1 VQTVRSAVAVTI
13 KDNAVLSD
21 SGTRTGDLSMRRV
34 ALLPLLAVALSIPA
48 HGEIY
53 RYTDETGQIHFTQS
67 LDQVP
72 PRFREKAHGS
82 AVTERVAPQPPAA
95 ANPRS
100 QPPATAAFGGEG
112 RTLRIPFE
120 RYGNLMKVEARL
132 NGRVNAP
139 FLVDTGAS
147 GVSLPA
153 KIAERLGIVVTP
165 STRRIF
171 VQTANGVTQV
181 PLVRIRSVELGGARV
196 ENLEATVNSSLSIG
210 LLGGSFFN
218 NFVYGVDAA
227 AGVITLSRNHAIR
240 GGLAKDE
247 WLARFREL
255 REPLQRLER
264 YLLEREIS
272 RKGRRAELEQNLADL
287 HARMEDLE
295 IQADRVQVPANW
307 RE

>member
-1 VQTVRSAVAVTI
+1 VRSRATVTI
-13 KDNAVLSD
+13 KGGAVSSD
-21 SGTRTGDLSMRRV
+21 SRTTTGEFSMRSL
-34 ALLPLLAVALSIPA
+34 ALLPLLAVALSTAA

-53 RYTDETGQIHFTQS
+53 RYTDESGQIHFTQS

-72 PRFREKAHGS
+72 PRFRESAHGS
-82 AVTERVAPQPPAA
+82 AVTERESPPPPAA
-95 ANPRS
+95 KRPGYV
-100 QPPATAAFGGEG
+100 PPATAAFGANG
-112 RTLRIPFE
+112 RALRIPFK
-120 RYGNLMKVEARL
+120 RSGNLMKVVARL
-132 NGRVNAP
+132 NGRVDVP

-147 GVSLPA
+147 GISLPKSVA
-153 KIAERLGIVVTP
+153 DRLGIVVTP
-165 STRRIF
+165 ATRR
-171 VQTANGVTQV
+171 VYVSTANGVVQV
-181 PLVRIRSVELGGARV
+181 PLVRISSVELGGARV

-227 AGVITLSRNHAIR
+227 ASVITLSRNQAIR

-247 WLARFREL
+247 WRTRFQDL
-255 REPLQRLER
+255 REPLLRLER

-287 HARMEDLE
+287 RARMEALE